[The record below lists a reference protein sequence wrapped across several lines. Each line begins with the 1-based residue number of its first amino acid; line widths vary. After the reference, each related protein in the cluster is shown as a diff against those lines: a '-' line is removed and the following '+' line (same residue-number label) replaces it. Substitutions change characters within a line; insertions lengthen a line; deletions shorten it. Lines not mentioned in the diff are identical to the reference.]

1 MFGKSLRD
9 LVKDQLQS
17 KLYMMPDDVRF
28 KIQKTLQKIIN
39 DGCSNII
46 TIIL

>member
-1 MFGKSLRD
+1 MFGKSLND
-9 LVKDQLQS
+9 LVKEQLQS
-17 KLYMMPDDVRF
+17 KLYTMPEEIRF

-39 DGCSNII
+39 EGSNNII